1 MSSRF
6 HRTLPARPDLAQQ
19 KKQAKELLRS
29 YDAGDPEA
37 HERIRAE
44 LPDKPEIALAD
55 AQFVLAREYAFTD
68 WASLARHIEASA
80 ESTRSPVERIHAAIE
95 RRDFVKVRRLF
106 EEHPSLRQFINQPI
120 FSFNSPPIVAFANDA
135 EMVNVLLDFGAD
147 PNARSTWWA
156 GGFHAL
162 YSATGAAAERL
173 LAAGA
178 VPDACAA
185 AHLGRVDLL
194 ESMIAKDPAVVHL
207 RGGDGQTPLHF
218 ATSRAVIDLLLDAGA
233 DIDARDVDHRST
245 PAEWMMSP
253 GGDGRTELARYL
265 VERGAT
271 ADIFLAAALGLGTRV
286 REMLQADPTQLDW
299 RIGEGAYGEK
309 PPSSYHIYFWT
320 IGSGRSP
327 MDVAAQYGQQ
337 DVLAAMRKVASP
349 RQRLLSACR
358 IGDKDEVDALLRAQP
373 GILATLQPHDHCL
386 AADAAW
392 AGNVRALTLMLE
404 LGFDP
409 RVQRHDA
416 GTALHC
422 AAWQGSV
429 ECVAVLLA
437 RADARELLEIL
448 DTQFHATP
456 LGWCMHGSL
465 HGPTHRDHAR
475 IARMLLDA
483 GANADM
489 GDREASPAVEAALRA
504 WRRS

>member
-55 AQFVLAREYAFTD
+55 AQFVLAREYGFTD
-68 WASLARHIEASA
+68 WASLARHIEANA
-80 ESTRSPVERIHAAIE
+80 ESTRSPIERMHAAIE

-106 EEHPSLRQFINQPI
+106 EENPGLRQFINQPI

-135 EMVNVLLDFGAD
+135 DMVDVLLDFGAD
-147 PNARSTWWA
+147 PNGRSTWWA

-162 YSATGAAAERL
+162 YSATGRAAERL

-185 AHLGRVDLL
+185 AHLDRIDLL
-194 ESMIAKDPAVVHL
+194 MAMIEKDPAVVHE

-218 ATSRAVIDLLLDAGA
+218 ATSQAMADLLLDTGA

-245 PAEWMMSP
+245 PAEWMLGP
-253 GGDGRTELARYL
+253 HGDGRTELARYL
-265 VERGAT
+265 VDRGAT
-271 ADIFLAAALGLGTRV
+271 ADIFLAAALGLGRRV
-286 REMLQADPTQLDW
+286 RDLLQADPAQLEW
-299 RIGEGAYGEK
+299 RIGDGAYGEH

-320 IGSGRSP
+320 IGTGRSP

-337 DVLAAMRKVASP
+337 DVLTVMREFASP

-358 IGDKDEVDALLRAQP
+358 RGEETEVRAVLHEHP
-373 GILATLQPHDHCL
+373 RILESLQPSDHRL

-392 AGNVRALTLMLE
+392 AGNARALTLMLE

-409 RVQRHDA
+409 RVKGHEG

-422 AAWQGSV
+422 AAWEGSV
-429 ECVAVLLA
+429 ECVAALLA
-437 RADARELLEIL
+437 RADARELVTIE
-448 DTQFHATP
+448 DSQFHATP

-465 HGPTHRDHAR
+465 HANPNRDRAR
-475 IARMLLDA
+475 IARMLLEA
-483 GANADM
+483 GSNLDL
-489 GDREASPAVEAALRA
+489 GDREASPEVEAILRA
-504 WRRS
+504 WERS